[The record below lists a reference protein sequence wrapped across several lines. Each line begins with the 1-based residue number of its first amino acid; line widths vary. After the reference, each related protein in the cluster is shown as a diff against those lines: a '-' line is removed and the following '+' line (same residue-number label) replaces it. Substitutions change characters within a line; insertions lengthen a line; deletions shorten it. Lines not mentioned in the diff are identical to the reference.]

1 MSALDQHATIKV
13 IDTYGDGWDGA
24 GMKRFQPTL
33 PDTISPFDRP
43 LTHHFSISSTF
54 RSFLSGTISLYRD
67 TKNLTTSNL
76 LPIAQ

>member
-24 GMKRFQPTL
+24 G
-33 PDTISPFDRP
+33 
-43 LTHHFSISSTF
+43 
-54 RSFLSGTISLYRD
+54 TISLYRD